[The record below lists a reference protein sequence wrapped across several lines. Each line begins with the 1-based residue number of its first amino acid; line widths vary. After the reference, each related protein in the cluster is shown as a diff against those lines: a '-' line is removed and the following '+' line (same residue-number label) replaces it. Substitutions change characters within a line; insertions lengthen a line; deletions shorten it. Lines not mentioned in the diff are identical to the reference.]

1 MDLRAEG
8 MNFIPCTMMRG
19 GTSKGVYFL
28 KSDLPEN
35 RELLDQ
41 TLLHIMGSPDGRQID
56 GIGGANPLT
65 SKIAIINKSV
75 LPNADVDYLFG
86 QVVVDQ
92 PVVGYSQ
99 NCGNI
104 LAGVGQFAIEKGLV
118 AANDPL
124 TDVVIHMVNSGDIA
138 IATIST
144 PGGQVSYEGDLEI
157 DGVPGKA
164 APVLLNFLN
173 TAGSLCGSL
182 LPTGNR
188 VDAINGVDLTCIDN
202 GMPVVIMRASDF
214 DIDGTESV
222 AQLEA
227 NQSLKTRLESIR
239 LQAGHMMNLGDVV
252 NQTVPKMTLV
262 SEPRNGGIIS
272 TRSFIPHQ
280 CHSTIGVF
288 AAVSVATACL
298 ISNSPAADMSGNIK
312 NSNNRYLIEHPS
324 GGMEVEIDIENNDG
338 EFVVKRS
345 GFLRTARKLFEGE
358 VFLKEEGL

>member
-1 MDLRAEG
+1 
-8 MNFIPCTMMRG
+8 MMRG

-28 KSDLPEN
+28 ESDLPEDL
-35 RELLDQ
+35 ELRDRVLLQ
-41 TLLHIMGSPDGRQID
+41 TMGSPDERQID

-65 SKIAIINKSV
+65 SKVAIVNKSE
-75 LPNADVDYLFG
+75 LSNADVDYLFG

-92 PVVGYSQ
+92 PIVGYSQ

-118 AANDPL
+118 TASDPL

-144 PGGQVSYEGDLEI
+144 PGGKVSYEGNTEI

-164 APVLLNFLN
+164 APVPLNFLN

-188 VDAINGVDLTCIDN
+188 IDAINGIDLTCIDN

-227 NQSLKTRLESIR
+227 NEHLKTRVESIR
-239 LQAGHMMNLGDVV
+239 LEAGHMMNLGDVA
-252 NQTVPKMTLV
+252 NKTVPKMTLI
-262 SEPRNGGIIS
+262 SEPRKGGVIS
-272 TRSFIPHQ
+272 TRSFIPHR

-288 AAVSVATACL
+288 AAVTVATACL
-298 ISNSPAADMSGNIK
+298 IPNSPAADMSGNIK
-312 NSNNRYLIEHPS
+312 NANNRYLIEHPS
-324 GGMEVEIDIENNDG
+324 GGMEVDIDIENNDG
-338 EFVVKRS
+338 EFAVKRS

-358 VFLKEEGL
+358 VFFKEEVL